1 MLGGGAC
8 LLVCLAA
15 GLWLF
20 ADLPSPEDLDRYTTA
35 PSSKIY
41 DRYGRLLFEMPPA
54 YAGFHSPLTL
64 EEIPLA
70 LRQATVAT
78 EDASFYLNPGFDP
91 VGVMRALWWNFRGGE
106 VVMGGSTI
114 TQQLAR
120 LLLLSPEER
129 SERTVT
135 RKLREIMLAVE
146 LTQRYTKD
154 EILTFYL
161 NEIYYGSMAYG
172 VEAAAQ
178 AYFGKSASE
187 LDLAECALLVGLPQ
201 SPVAYNPLENLE
213 AAKTRQSVVLGLM
226 ASEGY
231 ITAEQA
237 ALAEAE
243 PLYFASVPFSIRAPH
258 FVMYVRAQLEHTLG
272 RERLEVGGLRVV
284 TTLDVDLNE
293 AARDS
298 MRYRLELLSTC
309 EKLPDACPPGGHNV
323 RNAALVA
330 LDPQTGQ
337 ILAMVG
343 SPDYFSA
350 RIAGAVNGVTA
361 LRQPG
366 SSIKP
371 LTYAAAFED
380 GTLTPAS
387 VLLDERTAFVTRE
400 GTPYVPLNYDLRF
413 RGAVRVREALASS
426 YNVPAVK
433 TLELI
438 GVERMAGLARRLGIT
453 TFDDVDRMGL
463 ACALGGGEVRLR
475 GESAAYAACANGG
488 FRVTPGAVLRVEDA
502 AGQVLV
508 SESSGIGPQV
518 LDPRVAY
525 LITDILSDD
534 QARMP
539 SFGEG
544 SVLALARPAAAK
556 TGTTTDFRDN
566 WTVGYTPEL
575 VVGVWVGNAD
585 NEPMHNIS
593 GISGAGPIW
602 HDVME
607 AALKGRPVSDFAR
620 PEGLLEVEVCALS
633 GLLPGPACP
642 HRVKELF
649 IAGTEPTTACT
660 EHSAVADSASGGT
673 GSGEHLSPSAGAAL
687 ELTGPDG
694 GAVYRID
701 PGLPQESQRLVVS
714 ARAAKEGVFSRVT
727 LWVDGVMLAE
737 VETPP
742 YQAFWRLSL
751 GTHRFKAEGVT
762 ADGLRVVTPEVQI
775 FVGE

>member
-1 MLGGGAC
+1 MKSILSRLWKALMLGGGAC

-129 SERTVT
+129 SERTVA
-135 RKLREIMLAVE
+135 RKLREIMLAVQ
-146 LTQRYTKD
+146 LTQCYTKD

-187 LDLAECALLVGLPQ
+187 LDLAECALLAGLPQ
-201 SPVAYNPLENLE
+201 SPVAYNPLENLG

-258 FVMYVRAQLEHTLG
+258 FVMYVRAQLERTLG
-272 RERLEVGGLRVV
+272 RERLEAGGLRVV

-463 ACALGGGEVRLR
+463 ALALGGGEVRLLE
-475 GESAAYAACANGG
+475 ESAAYAAFANGG
-488 FRVTPGAVLRVEDA
+488 FRVTPVAVLRVEDA

-544 SVLALARPAAAK
+544 SV
-556 TGTTTDFRDN
+556 
-566 WTVGYTPEL
+566 
-575 VVGVWVGNAD
+575 
-585 NEPMHNIS
+585 
-593 GISGAGPIW
+593 
-602 HDVME
+602 
-607 AALKGRPVSDFAR
+607 
-620 PEGLLEVEVCALS
+620 
-633 GLLPGPACP
+633 
-642 HRVKELF
+642 
-649 IAGTEPTTACT
+649 
-660 EHSAVADSASGGT
+660 
-673 GSGEHLSPSAGAAL
+673 
-687 ELTGPDG
+687 
-694 GAVYRID
+694 
-701 PGLPQESQRLVVS
+701 
-714 ARAAKEGVFSRVT
+714 
-727 LWVDGVMLAE
+727 
-737 VETPP
+737 
-742 YQAFWRLSL
+742 
-751 GTHRFKAEGVT
+751 
-762 ADGLRVVTPEVQI
+762 
-775 FVGE
+775 